1 VPTSTDSLPVQATG
15 LANASK
21 PIRAL
26 QWIAC
31 CALLCAAALPL
42 FALVAA
48 TLARDG
54 STAGGVWLHYA
65 STVLPGYLWNSLI
78 LGVSVAAI
86 ASAIGVACAWQI
98 ERYEFPGRRILAWAL
113 LLPMAMPAYVAAYA
127 LTDYFQFSGP
137 LQSALRE
144 VFSWKKGD
152 YWFPEPASM
161 QGAIAIFSLTLY
173 PYVYLLSR
181 NAFSERGT
189 ELFEAARTLGLSSA
203 QAWRR
208 AVVPVARP
216 AVAAGALLIV
226 METLA
231 DFGTV
236 SYFGVETFTTGIYR
250 AWQNMGDLAAAAQ
263 LALALLFVVLLLIQ
277 WEKRSRAR
285 ARYASSRTRRSHR
298 VTTIT
303 SVQAWVRTLLC
314 GLPLLL
320 GFIVPCMLLLRLVLA
335 EVGTSELNAN
345 ISKVGVWAFNSLRVG
360 VVAAL
365 VAVGISMFLNAQ
377 ARLSKNPFA
386 LTVER
391 VLSFGYAVPGAVLAL
406 GVLLPLA
413 WIDNQLISASK
424 AWFGVNPG
432 LLLTGSVIALV
443 YASVLRFYGVASAN
457 VSASYSRIAL
467 SLDDS
472 ARVLGMQ
479 RFSIFK
485 RVHWPLL
492 RRGALAALLL
502 VFIDSVKEL
511 PATLSLRPFNFDT
524 LATMTYTL
532 VKDERLAEAAWPSL
546 AIVAI
551 SLPAIWLLARTEV
564 DR

>member
-1 VPTSTDSLPVQATG
+1 M
-15 LANASK
+15 
-21 PIRAL
+21 

-42 FALVAA
+42 IAIVGA
-48 TLARDG
+48 TLARDQNA
-54 STAGGVWLHYA
+54 AGGLWLHYT
-65 STVLPGYLWNSLI
+65 STVLPGYLWNSLL
-78 LGVSVAAI
+78 LGSAVALI
-86 ASAIGVACAWQI
+86 ASTIGVACAWQI
-98 ERYEFPGRRILAWAL
+98 ERYEFPGRRFLSWAL

-127 LTDYFQFSGP
+127 MTDYFQFSGP

-144 VFSWKKGD
+144 TFGWKKGD

-161 QGAIAIFSLTLY
+161 QGAIAAFSLTLY
-173 PYVYLLSR
+173 PYVYLLAR

-189 ELFEAARTLGLSSA
+189 ELFEAARTLGLNRS

-216 AVAAGALLIV
+216 AVAAGALLVV

-250 AWQNMGDLAAAAQ
+250 AWQNMGDLTAAAQ
-263 LALALLFVVLLLIQ
+263 LALVLLFVVLLLIQ

-298 VTTIT
+298 VTALT
-303 SVQAWVRTLLC
+303 SVQARLRTLLC
-314 GLPLLL
+314 GLPLLF
-320 GFIVPCMLLLRLVLA
+320 GFIVPCALLMRLALA
-335 EVGTSELNAN
+335 DVVTFELSTNAA
-345 ISKVGVWAFNSLRVG
+345 KVALWIFNSLRVG
-360 VVAAL
+360 IIAAL

-377 ARLSKNPFA
+377 ARLTKNPFA

-424 AWFGVNPG
+424 TWFGVNPG
-432 LLLTGSVIALV
+432 LLLTGTVIALV

-472 ARVLGMQ
+472 ARVLGM
-479 RFSIFK
+479 RPFSIFK

-546 AIVAI
+546 AIVVI

>member
-1 VPTSTDSLPVQATG
+1 M
-15 LANASK
+15 
-21 PIRAL
+21 

-42 FALVAA
+42 IAIVGA
-48 TLARDG
+48 TLARDQNA
-54 STAGGVWLHYA
+54 AGGLWLHYT
-65 STVLPGYLWNSLI
+65 STVLPGYLWNSLL
-78 LGVSVAAI
+78 LGSAVALI
-86 ASAIGVACAWQI
+86 ASTIGVACAWQI
-98 ERYEFPGRRILAWAL
+98 ERYEFPGRRFLSWAL

-127 LTDYFQFSGP
+127 MTDYFQFSGP

-144 VFSWKKGD
+144 TFGWKKGD

-161 QGAIAIFSLTLY
+161 QGAIAAFSLTLY
-173 PYVYLLSR
+173 PYVYLLAR

-189 ELFEAARTLGLSSA
+189 ELFEAARTLGLNRS

-216 AVAAGALLIV
+216 AVAAGALLVV

-263 LALALLFVVLLLIQ
+263 LALVLLFVVLLLIQ

-298 VTTIT
+298 VTALT
-303 SVQAWVRTLLC
+303 SVQARLRTLLC
-314 GLPLLL
+314 GLPLLF
-320 GFIVPCMLLLRLVLA
+320 GFIVPCALLMRLALA
-335 EVGTSELNAN
+335 DVVTFELSTNAA
-345 ISKVGVWAFNSLRVG
+345 KVALWIFNSLRVG
-360 VVAAL
+360 IIAAL
-365 VAVGISMFLNAQ
+365 VAVSISMFLNAQ
-377 ARLSKNPFA
+377 ARLTKNPFA

-391 VLSFGYAVPGAVLAL
+391 VLSFGYSVPGAVLAL

-432 LLLTGSVIALV
+432 LLLTGTVIALV

-472 ARVLGMQ
+472 ARVLGM
-479 RFSIFK
+479 RPFSIFK

-546 AIVAI
+546 AIVVI